1 MVGTVLLLPTEMICQ
16 ISFETLKSNSQR
28 IRGLGGIRTF
38 GLTSASYPHGQSA
51 TTSKSK
57 AGPLFPG
64 MPFVARSSVITI
76 TCGHNVC
83 AIRFHGHTLPGSSN
97 RMFRPPIDRSTR
109 PGSPHC
115 QRQRQPRQFLIL
127 AGAGQDDL
135 RQSLLDHPDK
145 GAPFCDISTSDAKGR
160 TIFSTRILNLLKSSR
175 LERSLNPNLSR
186 CLWRVRRRRGPNNG
200 KQP

>member
-76 TCGHNVC
+76 TCGHNSESRGLELARVGDRDSRQGNIKGLIS
-83 AIRFHGHTLPGSSN
+83 APPHSLGLRTASGNDNPGSS
-97 RMFRPPIDRSTR
+97 
-109 PGSPHC
+109 
-115 QRQRQPRQFLIL
+115 
-127 AGAGQDDL
+127 
-135 RQSLLDHPDK
+135 
-145 GAPFCDISTSDAKGR
+145 
-160 TIFSTRILNLLKSSR
+160 
-175 LERSLNPNLSR
+175 
-186 CLWRVRRRRGPNNG
+186 
-200 KQP
+200 